1 MTRRGVLVAMGCAI
15 SMLLAAACSG
25 DGDEAAADASFLEGR
40 DMVTIYRQDLPEGFD
55 PDDFVL
61 GLGETFGIEGARLSP
76 YQGEGDLSV
85 DLSGVLD
92 ETLGSAGLDMQTFD
106 WGFLSATYEQDA
118 DCRRC
123 GPSTVTE
130 QDALARALE
139 LFDATGSLVG
149 EFDWRTYRGDVRVGS
164 DNVELTTVYG
174 TRLLAGEPTS
184 DQWVMEFG
192 NGDEVLRAS
201 GSAWQP
207 IPVADV
213 GLLTPEEALAQES
226 AQLANDVPVES
237 IEAAVFAYGTS
248 FNRETVEGFLVP
260 VYRFPLNA
268 DLGLTT
274 EVLAI
279 RRSDLP
285 S

>member
-1 MTRRGVLVAMGCAI
+1 MTTLRECAVAMACAI
-15 SMLLAAACSG
+15 PVFLAACG
-25 DGDEAAADASFLEGR
+25 GGNDQAADASFLADR
-40 DMVTIYRQDLPEGFD
+40 ILVTVYRQDLPEDFD
-55 PDDFVL
+55 PDAFVL
-61 GLGETFGIEGARLSP
+61 GLGETFGIAGARLSS
-76 YQGEGDLSV
+76 YKGEGDFSV

-106 WGFLSATYEQDA
+106 WGFRSATYEQDP

-123 GPSTVTE
+123 DPSSVTE
-130 QDALARALE
+130 KDALARALE

-149 EFDWRTYRGDVRVGS
+149 EFDWRSVRGDVRVGTN
-164 DNVELTTVYG
+164 NVEMTTVYG
-174 TRLLAGEPTS
+174 TRLLAGKPTS
-184 DQWVMEFG
+184 DEWLMEFG

-201 GSAWQP
+201 GTAWQP
-207 IPVADV
+207 IPIDDV

-226 AQLANDVPVES
+226 ARLVNGVPVES

-248 FNRETVEGFLVP
+248 FDRETVEGFLVP

-274 EVLAI
+274 DVLAI

-285 S
+285 G

>member
-1 MTRRGVLVAMGCAI
+1 MRIRPHAMALGWVLSAVLMACGGNDDR
-15 SMLLAAACSG
+15 AA
-25 DGDEAAADASFLEGR
+25 EASFLQNR
-40 DMVTIYRQDLPEGFD
+40 QLVTTYRQDLPEDFD
-55 PDDFVL
+55 PDAFVL
-61 GLGETFGIEGARLSP
+61 GLGETFGVEGARLSP
-76 YQGEGDLSV
+76 YQGDADLSV
-85 DLSGVLD
+85 DLSGALD
-92 ETLGSAGLDMQTFD
+92 ETLGSTGLDMQTYD
-106 WGFLSATYEQDA
+106 WGFLSATYEQDP

-123 GPSTVTE
+123 EPSTVTE
-130 QDALARALE
+130 EEALARASE
-139 LFDATGSLVG
+139 LFGATGSLVG

-164 DNVELTTVYG
+164 NNVDLTTVYG
-174 TRLLAGEPTS
+174 TRLLAGEPTG

-226 AQLANDVPVES
+226 ARLADDVPVES
-237 IEAAVFAYGTS
+237 IETAVLAYGTS
-248 FNRETVEGFLVP
+248 FDRQAVEGFLVP

-268 DLGLTT
+268 ELGLTT

-279 RRSDLP
+279 RRTDLP
-285 S
+285 G